1 MINLTLEEVLLLHEK
16 LLNVTGGL
24 AGTRD
29 LGLLESALYGAL
41 QGFGD
46 EEAYP
51 TPEQRA
57 ARLAF
62 SIAQN
67 HPFLDGNKRTAML
80 VMLMTLRL
88 NQVQIRYSQ
97 QELIRLGFSVADGSL
112 GYEGIL
118 NWINHH
124 KSRGSDG

>member
-1 MINLTLEEVLLLHEK
+1 
-16 LLNVTGGL
+16 
-24 AGTRD
+24 
-29 LGLLESALYGAL
+29 
-41 QGFGD
+41 
-46 EEAYP
+46 
-51 TPEQRA
+51 
-57 ARLAF
+57 
-62 SIAQN
+62 
-67 HPFLDGNKRTAML
+67 ML

-124 KSRGSDG
+124 KLQGSDG

>member
-1 MINLTLEEVLLLHEK
+1 M
-16 LLNVTGGL
+16 
-24 AGTRD
+24 
-29 LGLLESALYGAL
+29 LESALYGVL
-41 QGFGD
+41 QGFGN

-62 SIAQN
+62 SITQN

-124 KSRGSDG
+124 KLQGSDG

>member
-1 MINLTLEEVLLLHEK
+1 M
-16 LLNVTGGL
+16 G
-24 AGTRD
+24 R
-29 LGLLESALYGAL
+29 S

-62 SIAQN
+62 AITQN

-80 VMLMTLRL
+80 VMLTTLRL
-88 NQVQIRYSQ
+88 NRVQIRYSQ
-97 QELIRLGFSVADGSL
+97 QELIRLGLSVADGSI
-112 GYEGIL
+112 GYEKIL
-118 NWINHH
+118 DWINHH
-124 KSRGSDG
+124 KLQSSDG